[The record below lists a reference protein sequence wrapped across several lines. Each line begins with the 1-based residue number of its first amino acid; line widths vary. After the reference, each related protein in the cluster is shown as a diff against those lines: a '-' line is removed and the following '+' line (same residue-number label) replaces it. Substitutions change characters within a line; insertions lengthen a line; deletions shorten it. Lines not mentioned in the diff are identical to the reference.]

1 MTKFLTAVAV
11 VVVLTNM
18 ADRYHESVFQLSMES
33 SSVVKDPVMI
43 WCMGNCYHII
53 WTMINSKYL
62 VAIQG

>member
-1 MTKFLTAVAV
+1 
-11 VVVLTNM
+11 
-18 ADRYHESVFQLSMES
+18 VFQLSMES